1 MTDSAPAWLFSFVDL
16 AFLLIIAMT
25 QLGVEAN
32 GISLELGDI
41 IIPRIDSEA
50 TRQLPGG
57 SAQRLQLRVYPLTD
71 SAKQPFELAVPG
83 ADPQA
88 PEARHGI
95 TGLRERLTTLHAE
108 GAPKPMLAP
117 HEDSRSQDM
126 LDAVGMLENFWPG
139 GRRATVGRL
148 LVHR

>member
-1 MTDSAPAWLFSFVDL
+1 MTDNAPVWLFSFVDL

-25 QLGVEAN
+25 QLGVESN

-41 IIPRIDSEA
+41 VIPRIDSEV

-57 SAQRLQLRVYPLTD
+57 SAERLQLRVYPLSD
-71 SAKQPFELAVPG
+71 KESQPFELAAPG
-83 ADPQA
+83 AEAQDPSSRFNV
-88 PEARHGI
+88 E
-95 TGLRERLTTLHAE
+95 GLREQLTAMQKK
-108 GAPKPMLAP
+108 GAVKPLLAP

-126 LDAVGMLENFWPG
+126 LHAVGMLEEFWPG

-148 LVHR
+148 LVNR